1 MSTDDAAG
9 SGSMLARASPISPQ
23 AIARDRLGAVGLAIG
38 AVACATTGPVGVL
51 LGVGVVIAGGIATP
65 LAAFALG
72 QVGLLVALESV
83 GGAFAIGQLGLLAVL
98 TEPLRRAV
106 AGAAQPPRSSAGS
119 AVAAAVLG
127 ATAVVWMLTPRAVWL
142 AAVAT
147 VGLTGL
153 AIYAVH
159 RYGIVRLG
167 LTPVSTNTD
176 TDRTTMEHPER
187 SQSDTTASTSTS
199 TSPTEPGAGPGQTG
213 ATDADATA
221 AENSGQEE
229 PR

>member
-9 SGSMLARASPISPQ
+9 SGSVLARASPISAQ
-23 AIARDRLGAVGLAIG
+23 AIARDRLGAIGLAIG
-38 AVACATTGPVGVL
+38 AVACATGGPVGVL

-83 GGAFAIGQLGLLAVL
+83 GGAFAIGQLGLLAVV
-98 TEPLRRAV
+98 TDPLRQAV
-106 AGAAQPPRSSAGS
+106 AGATQPPRSSAGS

-167 LTPVSTNTD
+167 LTPVSTSTD
-176 TDRTTMEHPER
+176 TDPTTMEYPER
-187 SQSDTTASTSTS
+187 SRSDTTASTS

-213 ATDADATA
+213 ATDADTTA